1 MRNIYKYGILGISL
15 MILNSCID
23 TLDTRPTTSF
33 DDETVWGSKATVEG
47 FINSTY
53 DAVINSGYAGSGSSI
68 SWEARTPNGV
78 LCSQVGEGIDNVATE
93 LGLSTGNDWGVN
105 RFGLLRKVNMIIT
118 NVQNSSTLNE
128 TEKIELKA
136 HGNLMRGMIFFD
148 QARKMG
154 RFVPVKEVF
163 TVENPEAVNIP
174 MTEDVSES
182 YKLIIEDLQ
191 IAANDLP
198 IENASGLPT
207 RWAAGVLLSRAA
219 LQAYAYTGDASY
231 LDVAIKAADDV
242 ISNSG
247 VELSNSNG
255 LFNETDLYNP
265 EILWGYY
272 REKENT
278 YVSSFEEL
286 MRTYPNVSTDN
297 VINSQSPV
305 ALKQANG
312 QTFEGWAIYFPTQD
326 LVDQFLVTDE
336 ETGKAMPWY
345 ETSQYK
351 NNVTVLDPSSIT
363 EAGQVDAYKQVNGD
377 ARRIPTP
384 QDLNQLNK
392 SYPTFT
398 RYHQLNKGAD
408 RDLSEL
414 MYSGRDRRFYTAIV
428 YDKCSWIGET
438 VELNL
443 GGNLSAG
450 VRDKEDGGW
459 YNTTTGYY
467 WRKGNIE
474 NPTPRAYHNCQVAL
488 HFNIVRLGEAY
499 MNLAEAYLLKHDV
512 PKAVKALNMTRT
524 IHGGLSES
532 TAATEEEAWADY
544 IRERNCELTNEG
556 GDIYYSY
563 LRWGKYGG
571 YANHGRDAG
580 DIIYDLDRP
589 VYKMSISRDRSK
601 LLVGQMTLNN
611 SAQRKFTEKRYLLPI
626 NQSFLNTR
634 EAYGLDHVQNKGW

>member
-198 IENASGLPT
+198 IKNASGLPT

-231 LDVAIKAADDV
+231 LDVAITAANDV

-384 QDLNQLNK
+384 QDLKQLNK

-414 MYSGRDRRFYTAIV
+414 MYSGRDRKSV
-428 YDKCSWIGET
+428 
-438 VELNL
+438 V
-443 GGNLSAG
+443 
-450 VRDKEDGGW
+450 
-459 YNTTTGYY
+459 
-467 WRKGNIE
+467 
-474 NPTPRAYHNCQVAL
+474 
-488 HFNIVRLGEAY
+488 
-499 MNLAEAYLLKHDV
+499 
-512 PKAVKALNMTRT
+512 
-524 IHGGLSES
+524 
-532 TAATEEEAWADY
+532 
-544 IRERNCELTNEG
+544 
-556 GDIYYSY
+556 
-563 LRWGKYGG
+563 
-571 YANHGRDAG
+571 
-580 DIIYDLDRP
+580 
-589 VYKMSISRDRSK
+589 
-601 LLVGQMTLNN
+601 
-611 SAQRKFTEKRYLLPI
+611 
-626 NQSFLNTR
+626 
-634 EAYGLDHVQNKGW
+634 

>member
-231 LDVAIKAADDV
+231 LDVAITAADDV

-512 PKAVKALNMTRT
+512 SNAVKALNMTRT

>member
-1 MRNIYKYGILGISL
+1 
-15 MILNSCID
+15 
-23 TLDTRPTTSF
+23 
-33 DDETVWGSKATVEG
+33 
-47 FINSTY
+47 
-53 DAVINSGYAGSGSSI
+53 
-68 SWEARTPNGV
+68 
-78 LCSQVGEGIDNVATE
+78 
-93 LGLSTGNDWGVN
+93 
-105 RFGLLRKVNMIIT
+105 
-118 NVQNSSTLNE
+118 
-128 TEKIELKA
+128 
-136 HGNLMRGMIFFD
+136 
-148 QARKMG
+148 
-154 RFVPVKEVF
+154 
-163 TVENPEAVNIP
+163 

-231 LDVAIKAADDV
+231 LDVAIKAANDV

-392 SYPTFT
+392 SYPT
-398 RYHQLNKGAD
+398 LP
-408 RDLSEL
+408 
-414 MYSGRDRRFYTAIV
+414 V
-428 YDKCSWIGET
+428 
-438 VELNL
+438 
-443 GGNLSAG
+443 
-450 VRDKEDGGW
+450 
-459 YNTTTGYY
+459 TT
-467 WRKGNIE
+467 
-474 NPTPRAYHNCQVAL
+474 
-488 HFNIVRLGEAY
+488 
-499 MNLAEAYLLKHDV
+499 
-512 PKAVKALNMTRT
+512 
-524 IHGGLSES
+524 S
-532 TAATEEEAWADY
+532 
-544 IRERNCELTNEG
+544 
-556 GDIYYSY
+556 
-563 LRWGKYGG
+563 
-571 YANHGRDAG
+571 
-580 DIIYDLDRP
+580 
-589 VYKMSISRDRSK
+589 
-601 LLVGQMTLNN
+601 
-611 SAQRKFTEKRYLLPI
+611 
-626 NQSFLNTR
+626 
-634 EAYGLDHVQNKGW
+634 